1 MYGLDVNFLNDRTQ
15 RPTEVGPRSTVV
27 KNDPT
32 PYYIGGGIALA
43 LLAAVGGAWFLLNG
57 QNAELE
63 KRRAELDGQLTALQ
77 AKLGEVQNVNQ
88 QVSQIESE
96 NQALATV
103 FDQIKPWSAVLQ
115 DVRDRVPNGIQL
127 DKIEQLAPTPPA
139 AGAAPSPPPPPS
151 PSATPSPGASPGA
164 SPASGQ
170 APAAVPVA
178 ATAPVAQPRISLS
191 GKARSFNDVND
202 FLLTLQQSPFLK
214 SENLKI
220 VKSELIDNPTQVEF
234 KGQVAGGEIKV
245 ELPKVVEYTIEGE
258 FSDMTASEL
267 LQDLER
273 TLSVGLAARI
283 QALRDRGVLKP

>member
-15 RPTEVGPRSTVV
+15 RQSEAGLRPTVV
-27 KNDPT
+27 KDDPR
-32 PYYIGGGIALA
+32 PYYIGSGIAVA

-63 KRRAELDGQLTALQ
+63 QRRVELDGQLAALQ
-77 AKLGEVQNVNQ
+77 LKLGEEQNFTQ
-88 QVSQIESE
+88 QVTQIEAE

-103 FDQIKPWSAVLQ
+103 FDQIRPWSAVLQ

-127 DKIEQLAPTPPA
+127 DSIAQLAPVVP
-139 AGAAPSPPPPPS
+139 AGAAAPAPSPS
-151 PSATPSPGASPGA
+151 PSASPTEGEA
-164 SPASGQ
+164 
-170 APAAVPVA
+170 APVAVQPVA
-178 ATAPVAQPRISLS
+178 APIPQPRISLS

-214 SENLKI
+214 GENLAI
-220 VKSELIDNPTQVEF
+220 VKSELIENPTEVEF
-234 KGQVAGGEIKV
+234 TGQAAGGEIKV
-245 ELPKVVEYTIEGE
+245 ELPKVVAYTIEGD

>member
-15 RPTEVGPRSTVV
+15 RPSEAGLRPTVV
-27 KNDPT
+27 KDDPR
-32 PYYIGGGIALA
+32 PYYIGGGIAVA

-63 KRRAELDGQLTALQ
+63 QRRVELDGQLAALQ
-77 AKLGEVQNVNQ
+77 LKLGEEQNFNQ
-88 QVSQIESE
+88 QVNQIEAE

-103 FDQIKPWSAVLQ
+103 FDQIRPWSAVLQ

-127 DKIEQLAPTPPA
+127 DSIAQLTPTVP
-139 AGAAPSPPPPPS
+139 AGAAAPAPAPSPS
-151 PSATPSPGASPGA
+151 PSATASPTGEA
-164 SPASGQ
+164 SPVAVQ
-170 APAAVPVA
+170 PAA
-178 ATAPVAQPRISLS
+178 APVPQPRISLS

-214 SENLKI
+214 GENLTI
-220 VKSELIDNPTQVEF
+220 VKSELIENPTEVEF
-234 KGQVAGGEIKV
+234 TGQAAGGEIKV
-245 ELPKVVEYTIEGE
+245 ELPKVVEYTIEGD

>member
-15 RPTEVGPRSTVV
+15 RQSEAGLRNTAVR
-27 KNDPT
+27 NDPR

-43 LLAAVGGAWFLLNG
+43 LLAAVGGAWVLLGG

-63 KRRAELDGQLTALQ
+63 KRRADLDGQLTALQ
-77 AKLGEVQNVNQ
+77 AKLGEVQNVTQ

-127 DKIEQLAPTPPA
+127 DKIEQLAPTVVP
-139 AGAAPSPPPPPS
+139 AGAAPAPPPS
-151 PSATPSPGASPGA
+151 SPSPSPGASPAAGA
-164 SPASGQ
+164 P
-170 APAAVPVA
+170 
-178 ATAPVAQPRISLS
+178 ATAPVAATIPPVSQPRISLS

-234 KGQVAGGEIKV
+234 TGQTSGGEIQV
-245 ELPKVVEYTIEGE
+245 ELPKVVEYTIEGD

>member
-1 MYGLDVNFLNDRTQ
+1 MYGLDVNFLNDRAQ
-15 RPTEVGPRSTVV
+15 RQTEAGLRSAAVKDDPR
-27 KNDPT
+27 
-32 PYYIGGGIALA
+32 PYYIGGGVALA

-63 KRRAELDGQLTALQ
+63 KRRAELDGQLVALQ
-77 AKLGEVQNVNQ
+77 AQLGEVQNVNQ
-88 QVSQIESE
+88 QVSQIEAE

-127 DKIEQLAPTPPA
+127 DKIEQLAPTVAPA
-139 AGAAPSPPPPPS
+139 AAAPAPS
-151 PSATPSPGASPGA
+151 PSASPEA
-164 SPASGQ
+164 SPAPG
-170 APAAVPVA
+170 A
-178 ATAPVAQPRISLS
+178 ATAPVPVETVPTSQPRISLS

-214 SENLKI
+214 GEDLKI

-234 KGQVAGGEIKV
+234 TGQAASGEITV
-245 ELPKVVEYTIEGE
+245 ELPKVVEYTIEGD